1 MPVAQRP
8 QTGPIQMSNSPLRPG
23 GNSFSGEFFEGRID
37 EVRVYNR
44 ALNATDIQTDMN
56 RPVATSSPT
65 IILIGTKT
73 IGPVTDS
80 NPQGVAEAFQA
91 YAGSTVTGTVTN
103 LSVYVNA
110 GSTATELVA
119 GLYKDYNGH
128 PGTLPAQAA
137 LTSPSSAI
145 RCMEVGPV
153 KRVLRAALLACRVPG
168 PPVPSTTRGAYRRM
182 GPGNDS
188 PPSSVPSTQIRSPEE
203 TARTRGG
210 PPKPVP
216 TTLTNLPTTSTTI
229 SPLRRGCGLR
239 PWSGLSSPETRSRY
253 CYALLRNHFS

>member
-1 MPVAQRP
+1 MRAHERKPLARIGVSALCQLGYQPALQCRSYWWRP
-8 QTGPIQMSNSPLRPG
+8 QPAR
-23 GNSFSGEFFEGRID
+23 
-37 EVRVYNR
+37 R
-44 ALNATDIQTDMN
+44 ALALGQSMDASCDDL
-56 RPVATSSPT
+56 RRH
-65 IILIGTKT
+65 
-73 IGPVTDS
+73 
-80 NPQGVAEAFQA
+80 
-91 YAGSTVTGTVTN
+91 
-103 LSVYVNA
+103 
-110 GSTATELVA
+110 
-119 GLYKDYNGH
+119 LYKDNNGH
-128 PGTLPAQAA
+128 PGTLLAQAA

-145 RCMEVGPV
+145 RCIEVGPV

-253 CYALLRNHFS
+253 CYALLRNHFSYGNCDEDTP